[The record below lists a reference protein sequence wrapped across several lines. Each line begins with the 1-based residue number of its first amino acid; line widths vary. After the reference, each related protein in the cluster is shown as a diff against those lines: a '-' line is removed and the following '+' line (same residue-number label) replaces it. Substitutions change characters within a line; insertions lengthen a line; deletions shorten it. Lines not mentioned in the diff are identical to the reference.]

1 MVGWLAYQQDI
12 TNSDAHHQD
21 LVCAPFARTTPLAY
35 LCFAL
40 TFAIWMK
47 KRSPLAIMG
56 IFKDVV
62 LLV

>member
-12 TNSDAHHQD
+12 TNSDARHQY
-21 LVCAPFARTTPLAY
+21 LVLCPILTRTTPLAY

-47 KRSPLAIMG
+47 
-56 IFKDVV
+56 
-62 LLV
+62 

>member
-12 TNSDAHHQD
+12 TNSDARHQY
-21 LVCAPFARTTPLAY
+21 LVCAPFTRTTPLAY

-47 KRSPLAIMG
+47 
-56 IFKDVV
+56 
-62 LLV
+62 